1 MVVITYLAQDENSPQ
16 SLPFDHVRLCVTG
29 FLEPPVS
36 NSVVFRR
43 FIWLLAVLA
52 LWLLIFGGN
61 LLIGLRVPVKTPLG
75 WATVR
80 GHHLGIAG
88 SVVVLLRVASDWRA
102 WTGTFRKEDSGTR
115 YQLPT
120 ATASIVFSSDLWAG
134 VKWRRS
140 WSDWVYSGSFGLP
153 FKAFFSVNFRS
164 HSIGPKT
171 QGCCKVIFI
180 LIQAIGCVGSSCKG
194 ISGDNF
200 SVKSSFE
207 SSSKGWSS
215 AFSSKGSATPKF
227 SAASSSKGSVL
238 LNQLRSQSLK
248 GRYDRNLRKRVLHL
262 KALWSRSRWRGAHL
276 QGICI
281 SQVHWYVISSGR
293 EVLEVRRSRQLG
305 GAAAFFDSGSVKR
318 KACGIWLASG
328 HRYLSCIQVQRVSGW
343 LGHCRVNSVL
353 DVYHQTPHSCGQFDK
368 AIILSHI
375 ERSKK
380 NLEFLLR
387 STQMNHLPV
396 DLVFVTKTRT
406 GAGGRAAVLQALLG
420 DRNIARLVLLDDN
433 WRVCF
438 EIERVGGIPLN
449 IKT

>member
-16 SLPFDHVRLCVTG
+16 PLPFDHVRLCVTG

-43 FIWLLAVLA
+43 FIWLSAVLA

-61 LLIGLRVPVKTPLG
+61 LLLGFRVPVKTPLG

-120 ATASIVFSSDLWAG
+120 ATASIVFSSDLGAG

-215 AFSSKGSATPKF
+215 ASSSKGSATPKF

-281 SQVHWYVISSGR
+281 SQVHWYVISSGC
-293 EVLEVRRSRQLG
+293 EVLEVWRSRQLG

-318 KACGIWLASG
+318 KDCGIWLASG
-328 HRYLSCIQVQRVSGW
+328 HRYLSCIQFQRVSGW
-343 LGHCRVNSVL
+343 LGHCRVTSVSSWRL
-353 DVYHQTPHSCGQFDK
+353 SPDGSQLWTIWQGDYFVPHWAQRKESGVPPQVPPQVHSDESFACWPGF
-368 AIILSHI
+368 
-375 ERSKK
+375 
-380 NLEFLLR
+380 
-387 STQMNHLPV
+387 
-396 DLVFVTKTRT
+396 
-406 GAGGRAAVLQALLG
+406 
-420 DRNIARLVLLDDN
+420 RN
-433 WRVCF
+433 
-438 EIERVGGIPLN
+438 
-449 IKT
+449 